1 MFLTICEWKQLF
13 PGIGFKSCTQFSMA
27 LHFIP
32 SVTKHFAIFVVVHHP
47 LSSTLQPTR
56 YQFLTKM
63 QAWFILMYHVCWYHL
78 TINYRDSP
86 VRIPV
91 RSRGFHAPSCFRVDQ
106 FSWVIQAILGIP
118 NNFIMC
124 SFPDR
129 RLWLQLWDYFVSLTI
144 MSCTCENEKYSYRG
158 AFLC

>member
-1 MFLTICEWKQLF
+1 MSDIDATSVKLQGNGTVFFSWLNLTFTLDADMFLTICEWKQLF
-13 PGIGFKSCTQFSMA
+13 PGIGFKCCTQFSMA

-78 TINYRDSP
+78 TINYGDSP

-91 RSRGFHAPSCFRVDQ
+91 RSRGFHVPSCFRVDQ
-106 FSWVIQAILGIP
+106 FS
-118 NNFIMC
+118 
-124 SFPDR
+124 
-129 RLWLQLWDYFVSLTI
+129 
-144 MSCTCENEKYSYRG
+144 
-158 AFLC
+158 